1 MLVRDLMTPD
11 PLTILP
17 SATLEEALEVMTRN
31 EIHELPVVE
40 ADRVAG
46 IITDRDLRGA
56 LGGDDPSSSDLARE
70 VSEVMSETVEV
81 VSTETSLAEACRRI
95 ASLRISS
102 VPVVDSS
109 LALVGILS
117 VTDILAA
124 AAERFEQDGD

>member
-11 PLTILP
+11 PVTILP

-40 ADRVAG
+40 TERVAG

-56 LGGDDPSSSDLARE
+56 LGSGEPNSADLARE
-70 VSEVMSETVEV
+70 VAEIMAETVEV
-81 VSTETSLAEACRRI
+81 VSTETRLAEACRRI

-102 VPVVDSS
+102 VPVVDDS

-124 AAERFEQDGD
+124 AAERFEADVD